1 MSDFRI
7 DKITNRDGSAGTQ
20 IAGITTFS
28 GTSGIQLPS
37 GPTEFRG
44 GGRGR
49 GVFAGGLTPSVV
61 RTMDKVEIATT
72 GNAVDFGDSSSVHN
86 PNGGTGMCNST
97 RGVYNQ
103 GHTPTFVSTID
114 YVIISSNGG
123 AVDFGDTTVVKKE
136 TNRLSN
142 ATRGLIFGGRPTD
155 VSTPETNVIEFIT
168 IASTG
173 NGTNFGDLLQA
184 ARGHGGVGNATRGLI
199 ASGYN
204 GSSFINTIEFVTI
217 ATTGD
222 SEDFGDL
229 SAAKMNTAAV
239 GSSTRAV
246 FGGGYTSNPH
256 INAMEYVEFA
266 TKGNVTDFGDLSTG
280 GGDRGATS
288 NNTRG
293 IFGGQFSG
301 SSPNRLNNIE
311 YITIASTG
319 NATDYGDLTQARSG
333 AVGLGDAH
341 GGLN

>member
-1 MSDFRI
+1 MSDI
-7 DKITNRDGSAGTQ
+7 KINNITDRSGSSGP
-20 IAGITTFS
+20 IFAGISTVSTDEFMVM
-28 GTSGIQLPS
+28 PS
-37 GPTEFRG
+37 GRTEYR

-49 GVFAGGLTPSVV
+49 AVFSGGLTPSVV
-61 RTMDKVEIATT
+61 NTMDKIEIATT
-72 GNAVDFGDSSSVHN
+72 GNATDFGDASSVHN
-86 PNGGTGMCNST
+86 PNGGTGMCSST

-103 GHTPTFVSTID
+103 GHTPTFVSTIE
-114 YVIISSNGG
+114 YVIISSDGG
-123 AVDFGDTTVVKKE
+123 VSDFGETTVVKKE

-155 VSTPETNVIEFIT
+155 TSTPETSLIEFIT
-168 IASTG
+168 IATTG
-173 NGTNFGDLLQA
+173 SAIAFGNLLQA
-184 ARGHGGVGNATRGLI
+184 ARGLGGVGNATRGLM

-204 GSSFINTIEFVTI
+204 GSSHINTIEFVTI

-229 SAAKMNTAAV
+229 SGAKMNTAAV